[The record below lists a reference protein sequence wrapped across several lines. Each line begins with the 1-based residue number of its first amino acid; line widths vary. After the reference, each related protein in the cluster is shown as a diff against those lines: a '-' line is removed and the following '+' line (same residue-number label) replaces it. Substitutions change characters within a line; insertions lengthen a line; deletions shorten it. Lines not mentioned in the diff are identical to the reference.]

1 MKKNWKKLTGLC
13 LAGGLILTQAVGC
26 GQKADTKDAQETTEA
41 QKSAAP
47 EDTSEITD
55 ITINADLG
63 EGGKKSI
70 TYLAEDLNSQWEE
83 EDAVLITLNGSEV
96 TAEGEGV
103 RIDGTTAVIEKA
115 GTYVVSGALEDGQ
128 IRIEAG
134 KDEVVRL
141 VLNGAE
147 ISNKTTS
154 AIYAPE
160 KAKVILTLAD
170 GSVNKVSDASEYQ
183 FESEEEEG
191 PDAAIFTKGDLSING
206 TGALEVQGNYGCGIR
221 SKEDLIAASGN
232 VTITSVDDGLKGKDS
247 VVIREGN
254 YQITSGKD
262 GIKSNNDEEEDKGY
276 IWIDGGSITIA
287 ADDDGIQAETAL
299 IVYGGEIDITKC
311 QEGLAGKSVDILD
324 GRINAVAEDD
334 AINSAGP
341 AETEQEKMQDQ
352 DGVYTRIAGGEIH
365 LNASADGIDS
375 NGDLYFEGG
384 TLYLS
389 GPTNAGNGIIDYNG
403 SSSISGGTLFAA
415 DTSGMM
421 QTFGEEST
429 QNYMVICYEETQEA
443 GTEVTI
449 TDADGT
455 VLASYAPEKEF
466 AAVIFSSPELTA
478 GDTCQVTT
486 GENTI
491 DLTIEEGM
499 TSHGNVPMGH
509 GGMPGQGGPGR
520 RGGFGG
526 PQGEMPEGMTPPE
539 GGFPEG
545 MEPPEGMEH
554 PDGMTPPDGESPQ
567 GEMPEGM
574 ERPERGQGR
583 GKGVRSEKGT
593 EQSAHI
599 SSGK

>member
-1 MKKNWKKLTGLC
+1 MKKNWKQLTGLC

-26 GQKADTKDAQETTEA
+26 GQKTDTSDVQEGTAA
-41 QKSAAP
+41 QKTAAL
-47 EDTSEITD
+47 EDTAEITD
-55 ITINADLG
+55 ITVNADLG

-70 TYLAEDLNSQWEE
+70 TYLAEDLNSQWEDA
-83 EDAVLITLNGSEV
+83 DAVLITLNDSEI

-103 RIDGTTAVIEKA
+103 HVDGTTAVIEKA
-115 GTYVVSGALEDGQ
+115 GTYVVSGTLDNGQ
-128 IRIEAG
+128 IRIEAEDG
-134 KDEVVRL
+134 EVVRL
-141 VLNGAE
+141 VLNGADL
-147 ISNKTTS
+147 SNQTTS
-154 AIYAPE
+154 AIYAPT

-170 GSVNKVSDASEYQ
+170 GTDNKISDASEYQ
-183 FESEEEEG
+183 FEPEEDDE

-221 SKEDLIAASGN
+221 SKEDLIATSGN

-247 VVIREGN
+247 VVIRDGS

-299 IVYGGEIDITKC
+299 IVYGGDIRITRC
-311 QEGLAGKSVDILD
+311 QEGLAGKSVDILE
-324 GRINAVAEDD
+324 GKIQAVAEDD

-341 AETEQEKMQDQ
+341 AETDWEKMQDQ

-365 LNASADGIDS
+365 LHSSADGIDS

-384 TLYLS
+384 ILYLS

-403 SSSISGGTLFAA
+403 TSVLSGGTLFAA
-415 DTSGMM
+415 GTSGMM
-421 QTFGEEST
+421 QFFGEDST
-429 QNYMVICYEETQEA
+429 QNYMVICYDEAQEA

-449 TDADGT
+449 TTADGAE
-455 VLASYAPEKEF
+455 LASYTPEKDF
-466 AAVIFSSPELTA
+466 SAVIFSSPELTA
-478 GDTCQVTT
+478 GDTCQVIT

-499 TSHGNVPMGH
+499 TAYGNLGH
-509 GGMPGQGGPGR
+509 GGPGGR
-520 RGGFGG
+520 GNFGG
-526 PQGEMPEGMTPPE
+526 GR
-539 GGFPEG
+539 
-545 MEPPEGMEH
+545 
-554 PDGMTPPDGESPQ
+554 PDGMTPPDGKFPEGITPPSDEFPEGMTPPDGKFQ
-567 GEMPEGM
+567 NSEMPEDM

-583 GKGVRSEKGT
+583 GLEPHGSKGT
-593 EQSAHI
+593 EESQTSETTAAAETQA
-599 SSGK
+599 S